1 MPLIQT
7 FSIRLRLTAVQFH
20 DNMYG
25 KECLDMNET
34 KMTVR
39 VPRDLLENAK
49 RYARQNDTTL
59 TRLVSNYL
67 QRLSIQAD
75 MLADAPV
82 VQHLSGVLSQD
93 ISKEDYQSYLE
104 RKYGGTTESSD

>member
-1 MPLIQT
+1 
-7 FSIRLRLTAVQFH
+7 
-20 DNMYG
+20 
-25 KECLDMNET
+25 MNET

-67 QRLSIQAD
+67 LRLSIQSD
-75 MLADAPV
+75 LLSDAPIV
-82 VQHLSGVLSQD
+82 KRLSGVLSQD
-93 ISKEDYQSYLE
+93 VSKEDYQSYLE
-104 RKYGGTTESSD
+104 RKYGEITERSD

>member
-1 MPLIQT
+1 
-7 FSIRLRLTAVQFH
+7 
-20 DNMYG
+20 
-25 KECLDMNET
+25 MNET

-67 QRLSIQAD
+67 QRLSIQSD
-75 MLADAPV
+75 LLADAPV
-82 VQHLSGVLSQD
+82 VQRLSGVLSQD
-93 ISKEDYQSYLE
+93 VSKEDYQSYLE
-104 RKYGGTTESSD
+104 RKYGETTERSD